1 MTDAEPSNPLDY
13 FESCIAQSRSGLGRA
28 TVAVLGRAGA
38 GKSTLINAVFGAGV
52 AETGVGAPVTGS
64 LAEYRVP
71 GSSLTLLD
79 SWGLELGG
87 QALEGA
93 SRLVAEEIER
103 RAALPV
109 GEALHAVWY
118 CVDTSSDRFEPAE
131 EELVRRCAT
140 HVPTIVVLTK
150 AVDPDDVSLRTFI
163 EGLGL
168 PVEAVLPVLAEPRL
182 GHQPYGIEA
191 LGATTASVLPEA
203 ARRAFVVAQRY
214 AIEQQVVEARG
225 TVQRRSLA
233 AAQLAIGTRGLDAD
247 RLARHQLRMLAEIT
261 VLFSLSVPDPAL
273 RSLGLR
279 TRPRHLHL
287 DGTGRPAARRARRG
301 RCPRDG
307 DRGPAGDGRGRRGF
321 HPRAGRRL
329 RAALSR
335 AGGAR
340 ARGPAAADGSA
351 RALQGHAAVT
361 SFLDNPGGFATERR
375 RRAVGDMPH
384 CTIVVVGKTGVGKST
399 LINGVFGE
407 QLAETGVG
415 RPVTQ
420 HFSEYSVP
428 GVPVTIVDSR
438 GIELS
443 QDLKA
448 VTDELLRE
456 IEERLRGPAD
466 RHLHVLWYC
475 ISAEGARFEP
485 ETEGALL
492 RAVGGSTDL
501 PCMVVLTKAYDPGD
515 TGVAELKR
523 FVEGENL
530 PLRGVVP
537 VLAESRYGLSAHG
550 LEASS
555 RRRRRTSRRASAP
568 RS

>member
-150 AVDPDDVSLRTFI
+150 TVDPDDVSLRTFV
-163 EGLGL
+163 EGLRL
-168 PVEAVLPVLAEPRL
+168 PVEAVLPVLAEARL

-225 TVQRRSLA
+225 SVQRRSLA
-233 AAQLAIGTRGLDAD
+233 AAQLAVGTRGLDPD

-261 VLFSLSVPDPAL
+261 VLFSLSVPEPAL
-273 RSLGLR
+273 RSLVSGLGR
-279 TRPRHLHL
+279 GTSTLTGLVGRLLDVLEQAGVPGMEIADRLVTGAAAVASTRALGEGFVRLCREL
-287 DGTGRPAARRARRG
+287 AVRELEGRPL
-301 RCPRDG
+301 P
-307 DRGPAGDGRGRRGF
+307 
-321 HPRAGRRL
+321 
-329 RAALSR
+329 
-335 AGGAR
+335 
-340 ARGPAAADGSA
+340 
-351 RALQGHAAVT
+351 T
-361 SFLDNPGGFATERR
+361 
-375 RRAVGDMPH
+375 
-384 CTIVVVGKTGVGKST
+384 
-399 LINGVFGE
+399 
-407 QLAETGVG
+407 
-415 RPVTQ
+415 
-420 HFSEYSVP
+420 
-428 GVPVTIVDSR
+428 
-438 GIELS
+438 
-443 QDLKA
+443 DLLVLFK
-448 VTDELLRE
+448 DLLR
-456 IEERLRGPAD
+456 
-466 RHLHVLWYC
+466 
-475 ISAEGARFEP
+475 
-485 ETEGALL
+485 
-492 RAVGGSTDL
+492 
-501 PCMVVLTKAYDPGD
+501 
-515 TGVAELKR
+515 
-523 FVEGENL
+523 
-530 PLRGVVP
+530 
-537 VLAESRYGLSAHG
+537 
-550 LEASS
+550 
-555 RRRRRTSRRASAP
+555 
-568 RS
+568 